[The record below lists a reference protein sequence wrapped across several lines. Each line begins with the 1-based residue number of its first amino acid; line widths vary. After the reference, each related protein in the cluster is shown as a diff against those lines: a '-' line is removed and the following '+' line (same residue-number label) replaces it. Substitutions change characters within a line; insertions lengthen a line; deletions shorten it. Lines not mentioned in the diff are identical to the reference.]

1 VSTLAATHTDG
12 KCRFPTKVPGTESAA
27 APFFSTAPTNDE
39 RLCQCSD
46 GGPPEEALS
55 AADLLLFVVLDLI
68 REAVKHITSWGETG
82 VEARI
87 DFFRFPIVKAKAD
100 GLG

>member
-1 VSTLAATHTDG
+1 MDPEVEATKRH
-12 KCRFPTKVPGTESAA
+12 KRK
-27 APFFSTAPTNDE
+27 N
-39 RLCQCSD
+39 SD

-55 AADLLLFVVLDLI
+55 AVDLLLFVVLDLI

-82 VEARI
+82 VEARL
-87 DFFRFPIVKAKAD
+87 DFSQFSIIRAKAD

>member
-1 VSTLAATHTDG
+1 MMNAWSVQQMDPEVEATKRH
-12 KCRFPTKVPGTESAA
+12 KRK
-27 APFFSTAPTNDE
+27 N
-39 RLCQCSD
+39 SD

-55 AADLLLFVVLDLI
+55 AVDLLLFVVLDLI

-87 DFFRFPIVKAKAD
+87 DFSRFSTVKAKAD